1 MQSAGMLVPPTVDDR
16 GDPQDEP
23 NRLWQITYDK
33 IEQFMPGF
41 MESVI
46 PPPTV
51 TVVPSTGPS
60 TIPATSTE
68 KPELPVPNA
77 AEEENHP

>member
-1 MQSAGMLVPPTVDDR
+1 MQSADMLVPPTVDGR

-51 TVVPSTGPS
+51 TLVPSMGPS
-60 TIPATSTE
+60 TTPVTSAE
-68 KPELPVPNA
+68 KSDLPTPNT
-77 AEEENHP
+77 AEEENHT

>member
-1 MQSAGMLVPPTVDDR
+1 MQSAGMLVPPTVDDH

-23 NRLWQITYDK
+23 DRLWQITYDK

-60 TIPATSTE
+60 TPVTSTE
-68 KPELPVPNA
+68 KPDLPAPN